1 MKTKGGLGI
10 LVGTLLFAANAAYAV
25 DIAEV
30 GRQLAGPGCDGW
42 IHGSVSDRNLY
53 VFTYR
58 TPGNFFDY
66 IEMSLVSFDP
76 AILRQLATF
85 SRNDEVLVKGS
96 FMNNPSPQKH
106 IQVSSI
112 SMVKKFEPAYP
123 VAPYQYQARIP
134 DELLHLSR
142 ATVLVHAVGGDGKI
156 LVVEYKDQI
165 VPIYVT
171 KPELTQGLYR
181 NDVIDVAIK
190 IQATPNRPTHLNVVD
205 TDPAPLKVVDSIRA
219 LHGKPAAVT
228 GALILFPK
236 SPEIK
241 TNVFAVEQKLDNG
254 LTRQFTLTNMS
265 DMNVFMQILNK
276 LQAAWDKYP
285 GTYVNGRNKRVSTKI
300 QVKATGT
307 FNEVDPSQAN
317 AQIFLDSADKVEV
330 LVDN

>member
-1 MKTKGGLGI
+1 MMTKGWLGVV
-10 LVGTLLFAANAAYAV
+10 VGTVMFASSAAHAV
-25 DIAEV
+25 DLQQIQA
-30 GRQLAGPGCDGW
+30 QLAGAGCDGW

-76 AILRQLATF
+76 AILRQLANF
-85 SRNDEVLVKGS
+85 SRNDEVLVKGK
-96 FMNNPSPQKH
+96 FMDNPSPQKH
-106 IQVSSI
+106 IMVSSV
-112 SMVKKFEPAYP
+112 SMVKKFQPDYP
-123 VAPYQYQARIP
+123 VGPYQYQARIP
-134 DELLHLSR
+134 DELLNLKR

-190 IQATPNRPTHLNVVD
+190 IQTTPNRPTHLNVVD
-205 TDPAPLKVVDSIRA
+205 TDAVPLKVVDSIHA
-219 LHGKPAAVT
+219 LHGKPASVT

-254 LTRQFTLTNMS
+254 LTRQFTLTNLN

-276 LQAAWDKYP
+276 LQTAWDKYP
-285 GTYVNGRNKRVSTKI
+285 STYVNGRNKRVSTKLK
-300 QVKATGT
+300 VKATGT
-307 FNEVDPSQAN
+307 FNEIDPSQAN

-330 LVDN
+330 LEN